1 MSSHFSIFLVF
12 GIIFLNACG
21 GGNADGSGDGSK
33 PTPTDASAASVSA
46 KLLAD
51 NSVSLTLSGAGTS
64 TGPICVRQDA
74 LTPAASDP
82 CFSDPKALAL
92 VQNHV
97 ITNESLSQRVV
108 FTAWLLA
115 NNTVRRHASLS
126 LPGKTCSA
134 AAYAALTRLSTTLPA
149 VCILTATGTGALRES
164 VVLLE
169 PVKAPI
175 STQNFLRYVNQGFY
189 DQTVFHRFLK
199 GSLNVVQGG
208 SFTHNG
214 TTYLDKPATL
224 TRIPLEPTLRTG
236 LNNDQHTLAMA
247 RTSDPDSATSGFF
260 VNTTANPGFNS
271 QTERDGFTVF
281 GRFIHGEGSW
291 AELLTSVPNNA
302 FTANDGGAV
311 NPTTLVRLHW
321 AYQIQ

>member
-1 MSSHFSIFLVF
+1 MSSNFFRYLSF
-12 GIIFLNACG
+12 GIIFLSACG
-21 GGNADGSGDGSK
+21 GGSSDSSSGDNK
-33 PTPTDASAASVSA
+33 PTPTDSSAASISA
-46 KLLAD
+46 KLLPD
-51 NSVSLTLSGAGTS
+51 SGVRLTLSGAGTS

-134 AAYAALTRLSTTLPA
+134 AAYAALTSHSTPLPA
-149 VCILTATGTGALRES
+149 VCILTATSTGALRES

-175 STQNFLRYVNQGFY
+175 TTQNFLRYVNQGFY

-199 GSLNVVQGG
+199 GSLGVVQGG
-208 SFTHNG
+208 GFVHNG
-214 TTYLDKPATL
+214 TSYVSKAPTL
-224 TRIPLEPTLRTG
+224 GAIPLESTISTG
-236 LNNDQHTLAMA
+236 LLNTAGTIAMA
-247 RTSDPDSATSGFF
+247 RTNDPDSATAGFF
-260 VNTTANPGFNS
+260 VNTRDNPGFNS
-271 QTERDGFTVF
+271 TNLRDGYAVF
-281 GRFIHGEGSW
+281 GRFIHGADSW
-291 AELLTSVPNNA
+291 TELLNSVS
-302 FTANDGGAV
+302 GGNEV
-311 NPTTLVRLHW
+311 INPSPIVRMHW

>member
-1 MSSHFSIFLVF
+1 MNAHFFISLVF
-12 GIIFLNACG
+12 VVTFLSACG
-21 GGNADGSGDGSK
+21 GGSGDQE
-33 PTPTDASAASVSA
+33 PTPDDASPASMSA

-51 NSVSLTLSGAGTS
+51 NSVRLTLSGAGTS

-82 CFSDPKALAL
+82 CFSEPKALAL

-97 ITNESLSQRVV
+97 ITSESLTQRVV
-108 FTAWLLA
+108 FTAWLRA

-134 AAYAALTRLSTTLPA
+134 AAYAALTGLSTSLPA
-149 VCILTATGTGALRES
+149 VCILTATGSGALRES

-199 GSLNVVQGG
+199 DSLGVVQGG
-208 SFTHNG
+208 GFTHNG
-214 TTYLDKPATL
+214 SIYQPKSPTL
-224 TRIPLEPTLRTG
+224 TQIPLEPTLRTG
-236 LNNDQHTLAMA
+236 LNNDEHTLAMA

-260 VNTTANPGFNS
+260 VNTKANPGFNS
-271 QTERDGFTVF
+271 RTERDGFTVF
-281 GRFIHGEGSW
+281 GRFIHGQGSW
-291 AELLTSVPNNA
+291 AELLASVPNNA
-302 FTANDGGAV
+302 FTASDGGAV
-311 NPTTLVRLHW
+311 EPSTLVRLHW